1 MTTPDTSTRET
12 CAIKGLVAFG
22 PGWHKDE
29 LYTPQRC
36 DQIVTNFRD
45 TGGRPVPLAKIG
57 HDRQQRYARSL
68 GFPNVGVVTR
78 CEPVGDGCFAVDIT
92 NVPVEVGAKVSAGLL
107 RGASVELKSHQRDP
121 RDPAR
126 ELPGDVLTGIS
137 LLGEEQPCVSNWPEH
152 LRARALPRA
161 TFPDG
166 TRVPPNYELARWLDL
181 AAEVSADI
189 AAEQGG
195 AFSADRRTV
204 TIRGRRYPAPTLC
217 FSAFDPVTPSTPPM
231 TPEQRSAL
239 EAAGFTPEQM
249 DAITAAL
256 GGTDPNTDPGT
267 ADHAD
272 TDADTDAPPAGP
284 PGTKPGA
291 KGAKPPA
298 DPTAAMAAAC
308 KRYAADPA
316 ATPEQKM
323 MARMFAELQEVKK
336 RTGELQA
343 SADAARRQ
351 NTESREAAMAA
362 EVERDLRAVARKVE
376 PRVIE
381 TVVRP
386 TALGIFRSRA
396 FASEADRRR
405 TYSEYIK
412 GFLALPDDPRLASA
426 VPARGTA
433 ADAAGT
439 TTAGRKVVAALKDVA
454 PNVHKR
460 LTGGN

>member
-1 MTTPDTSTRET
+1 
-12 CAIKGLVAFG
+12 
-22 PGWHKDE
+22 
-29 LYTPQRC
+29 
-36 DQIVTNFRD
+36 
-45 TGGRPVPLAKIG
+45 
-57 HDRQQRYARSL
+57 
-68 GFPNVGVVTR
+68 
-78 CEPVGDGCFAVDIT
+78 
-92 NVPVEVGAKVSAGLL
+92 
-107 RGASVELKSHQRDP
+107 
-121 RDPAR
+121 
-126 ELPGDVLTGIS
+126 
-137 LLGEEQPCVSNWPEH
+137 
-152 LRARALPRA
+152 
-161 TFPDG
+161 
-166 TRVPPNYELARWLDL
+166 
-181 AAEVSADI
+181 
-189 AAEQGG
+189 
-195 AFSADRRTV
+195 
-204 TIRGRRYPAPTLC
+204 
-217 FSAFDPVTPSTPPM
+217 M